1 MIPINKIF
9 LSRFVEP
16 MLKSMK
22 EESQRLKEQEKRKER
37 KKLKKIIIDEFKKSP
52 MYDKKSIMD
61 MIDKLEPKEIFE
73 IVEFIK
79 QKTK

>member
-1 MIPINKIF
+1 MIPVNKIF

-16 MLKSMK
+16 MLKSMR

-37 KKLKKIIIDEFKKSP
+37 KKLKKIISDEFKKSP